1 MSKFNYGNVYRTAA
15 QVLSPY
21 AKKYAG
27 QAADRVMDY
36 YGIKQLFKQ
45 PSSARATPAKV
56 LKQTQLKKYL
66 DMTYQKKC
74 GVEVKQLVTANTLA
88 PTSTLNVGVVPFDD
102 LNTGTLS
109 DERVGD
115 TIEIKKIKHKVILR
129 NTSAASE
136 AIRMIWVYV
145 PKYNGSVLGANQ
157 IIQNTSN
164 MLATYLV
171 NEGRGVQILR
181 DETIVLGAA
190 GTDTSL
196 LYKNFGLSEQK
207 HFKSC
212 KPVRWSDTD
221 TTGDIAQMLE
231 GYLALYVMATGTSAI
246 SYTYW
251 QVAEFVDV

>member
-1 MSKFNYGNVYRTAA
+1 MAK
-15 QVLSPY
+15 PY
-21 AKKYAG
+21 
-27 QAADRVMDY
+27 
-36 YGIKQLFKQ
+36 IKQGLTYGVNKIADSYGFGQIISQ
-45 PSSARATPAKV
+45 PSSAKYTPGKV
-56 LKQTQLKKYL
+56 LAKTQLKKYL
-66 DMTYQKKC
+66 DRTYQKKC
-74 GVEVKQLVTANTLA
+74 GVEVKQIVTANTLA
-88 PTSTLNVGVVPFDD
+88 PTGTLNVGVVPFDD

-145 PKYNGSVLGANQ
+145 PTYNATTLGANQ

-164 MLATYLV
+164 MLSTYPV

-181 DETIVLGAA
+181 DETFVLGAA

-196 LYKNFGLSEQK
+196 MYKNFGLSEQK

-221 TTGDIAQMLE
+221 TTGDLTAMLE

-246 SYTYW
+246 TYTYW